1 MSAAVIL
8 VSSNQL
14 ARLFKILPD
23 KTGRRTFSQKIIDYL
38 KKITIIRSMFI
49 SFRHNIFVALLLI
62 TPSIC
67 FAQAYARFSVTN
79 MPAEFSTIQAT
90 GAASQHVLNINV
102 RTNGAITGT
111 GKRYDI
117 EANAVS
123 IANTNGVRVT
133 VLTNSRLGT
142 PVVTTTNIDK
152 RTEEIYVV
160 SPTTGIMITN
170 KVVLTN
176 WNYETTCPFG
186 VFLSD
191 GTKAK
196 GVANNTRYVSQQW
209 DYTENKITRSTN
221 DYQWYEAGA
230 TYESGFGNSSWSLP
244 RYNR

>member
-1 MSAAVIL
+1 MISL
-8 VSSNQL
+8 HHL
-14 ARLFKILPD
+14 GRLFQILPD
-23 KTGRRTFSQKIIDYL
+23 KTGRKTFPQKIIDYL
-38 KKITIIRSMFI
+38 KMITMVRFMSI
-49 SFRHNIFVALLLI
+49 SFRHNIIAALLLI
-62 TPSIC
+62 APSLC
-67 FAQAYARFSVTN
+67 SAQVYARFSVTN
-79 MPAEFSTIQAT
+79 VPVELSTIQAT

-160 SPTTGIMITN
+160 SPNTGTIITN

-176 WNYETTCPFG
+176 
-186 VFLSD
+186 
-191 GTKAK
+191 
-196 GVANNTRYVSQQW
+196 
-209 DYTENKITRSTN
+209 
-221 DYQWYEAGA
+221 
-230 TYESGFGNSSWSLP
+230 
-244 RYNR
+244 

>member
-1 MSAAVIL
+1 MVY
-8 VSSNQL
+8 SNQR
-14 ARLFKILPD
+14 ARLFQILPD
-23 KTGRRTFSQKIIDYL
+23 KTGRKTFSQKIIDYL
-38 KKITIIRSMFI
+38 KKITIIRSMSV
-49 SFRHNIFVALLLI
+49 SFRRNTFAALLLI

-67 FAQAYARFSVTN
+67 SAQVYARFSVTN
-79 MPAEFSTIQAT
+79 MPAELSTIQAT

-133 VLTNSRLGT
+133 ALTNSRLGT

-152 RTEEIYVV
+152 RTEVIHVV

-196 GVANNTRYVSQQW
+196 GVAHHTLSVSQQW
-209 DYTENKITRSTN
+209 DYANNKVTRSTN
-221 DYQWYEAGA
+221 VSWYFECGA
-230 TYESGFGNSSWSLP
+230 TYNSGFGDTYWGSPFN
-244 RYNR
+244 

>member
-1 MSAAVIL
+1 MSPFFSHHIVI
-8 VSSNQL
+8 
-14 ARLFKILPD
+14 A
-23 KTGRRTFSQKIIDYL
+23 
-38 KKITIIRSMFI
+38 
-49 SFRHNIFVALLLI
+49 ALLSI

-67 FAQAYARFSVTN
+67 SAQVYARFSVTN
-79 MPAEFSTIQAT
+79 LPAELSTIQAT

-102 RTNGAITGT
+102 RTNGAITGA

-117 EANAVS
+117 GANAVS

-160 SPTTGIMITN
+160 SPNTGMGITK
-170 KVVLTN
+170 KVMLTN
-176 WNYETTCPFG
+176 WSYETTCPFG

-196 GVANNTRYVSQQW
+196 GVAHHTLSVSQQW
-209 DYTENKITRSTN
+209 DYANNKVTRSTN
-221 DYQWYEAGA
+221 VSWYFECGA
-230 TYESGFGNSSWSLP
+230 TYNSGFGDTYWGSPFN
-244 RYNR
+244 

>member
-1 MSAAVIL
+1 M
-8 VSSNQL
+8 NP
-14 ARLFKILPD
+14 F
-23 KTGRRTFSQKIIDYL
+23 
-38 KKITIIRSMFI
+38 
-49 SFRHNIFVALLLI
+49 FRHHIIATLLLI

-79 MPAEFSTIQAT
+79 RPVELSTIQAT

-133 VLTNSRLGT
+133 ALTNSRLGT
-142 PVVTTTNIDK
+142 PVVTTTNIGK
-152 RTEEIYVV
+152 WTNVITFPE
-160 SPTTGIMITN
+160 PNTGITITN

-176 WNYETTCPFG
+176 WSYDTTCPLG

-191 GTKAK
+191 GTKIK
-196 GVANNTRYVSQQW
+196 GEANHNLYVSQQW
-209 DYTENKITRSTN
+209 DYANNKITRSTN
-221 DYQWYEAGA
+221 VYLMFWGGA
-230 TYESGFGNSSWSLP
+230 TYSSGFGNTTWSA
-244 RYNR
+244 N

>member
-1 MSAAVIL
+1 MISFT
-8 VSSNQL
+8 S
-14 ARLFKILPD
+14 
-23 KTGRRTFSQKIIDYL
+23 
-38 KKITIIRSMFI
+38 I
-49 SFRHNIFVALLLI
+49 SFRHNIIAALLLI
-62 TPSIC
+62 TPSLC
-67 FAQAYARFSVTN
+67 SAQVYARFSITN
-79 MPAEFSTIQAT
+79 VPVELSTIQAT

-160 SPTTGIMITN
+160 SPNTGTIITN

-176 WNYETTCPFG
+176 
-186 VFLSD
+186 
-191 GTKAK
+191 
-196 GVANNTRYVSQQW
+196 
-209 DYTENKITRSTN
+209 
-221 DYQWYEAGA
+221 
-230 TYESGFGNSSWSLP
+230 
-244 RYNR
+244 

>member
-1 MSAAVIL
+1 MSPFFSHHIVI
-8 VSSNQL
+8 
-14 ARLFKILPD
+14 A
-23 KTGRRTFSQKIIDYL
+23 
-38 KKITIIRSMFI
+38 
-49 SFRHNIFVALLLI
+49 ALLSI

-67 FAQAYARFSVTN
+67 SAQVYARFSVTN
-79 MPAEFSTIQAT
+79 LPAELSTIQAT

-102 RTNGAITGT
+102 RTNGAITGA

-117 EANAVS
+117 GANAVS

-160 SPTTGIMITN
+160 SPNTGMGITK
-170 KVVLTN
+170 KVMLTN
-176 WNYETTCPFG
+176 WSYETTCPFG

-221 DYQWYEAGA
+221 EYQWYEAGV

-244 RYNR
+244 RYSR

>member
-1 MSAAVIL
+1 M
-8 VSSNQL
+8 NP
-14 ARLFKILPD
+14 F
-23 KTGRRTFSQKIIDYL
+23 
-38 KKITIIRSMFI
+38 
-49 SFRHNIFVALLLI
+49 FRHHIIATLLLI

-67 FAQAYARFSVTN
+67 SAQVYARFSVTN
-79 MPAEFSTIQAT
+79 MPAELSTIQAT

-102 RTNGAITGT
+102 RTNGAIAGT

-133 VLTNSRLGT
+133 ALTNSRLGT
-142 PVVTTTNIDK
+142 PVVTTTNIYK
-152 RTEEIYVV
+152 WTNEITF
-160 SPTTGIMITN
+160 PEPNTAIWITN

-176 WNYETTCPFG
+176 WDYETTCPFG

-221 DYQWYEAGA
+221 EYQWYEAGV

-244 RYNR
+244 RYSR

>member
-1 MSAAVIL
+1 MIRFMS
-8 VSSNQL
+8 
-14 ARLFKILPD
+14 
-23 KTGRRTFSQKIIDYL
+23 
-38 KKITIIRSMFI
+38 I
-49 SFRHNIFVALLLI
+49 SFRHNTFAAFLLI
-62 TPSIC
+62 TPSPC
-67 FAQAYARFSVTN
+67 SAQVYARFSVTN
-79 MPAEFSTIQAT
+79 VPVELSTIQAT

-133 VLTNSRLGT
+133 ALTNSRLGT

-160 SPTTGIMITN
+160 SPNTGIMITN

-196 GVANNTRYVSQQW
+196 GVANNTLSVSQYW
-209 DYTENKITRSTN
+209 DYDNKKITRFTN
-221 DYQWYEAGA
+221 VDASFYCGA
-230 TYESGFGNSSWSLP
+230 TYNSGFGNTGWSSP
-244 RYNR
+244 FN

>member
-1 MSAAVIL
+1 MIRL
-8 VSSNQL
+8 VS
-14 ARLFKILPD
+14 
-23 KTGRRTFSQKIIDYL
+23 
-38 KKITIIRSMFI
+38 I
-49 SFRHNIFVALLLI
+49 SFRHNIIAALLLI
-62 TPSIC
+62 SPTLC
-67 FAQAYARFSVTN
+67 FAQTYARFSVTN
-79 MPAEFSTIQAT
+79 RPVELSTIQAT

-160 SPTTGIMITN
+160 SPNTGIMITN

-196 GVANNTRYVSQQW
+196 GVANHSRNVGQQW
-209 DYTENKITRSTN
+209 DYANNRIVRFTN
-221 DYQWYEAGA
+221 GGWSQFWGEA
-230 TYESGFGNSSWSLP
+230 TYNRGFGDISWASP
-244 RYNR
+244 IN

>member
-1 MSAAVIL
+1 MIRFMS
-8 VSSNQL
+8 
-14 ARLFKILPD
+14 
-23 KTGRRTFSQKIIDYL
+23 
-38 KKITIIRSMFI
+38 I
-49 SFRHNIFVALLLI
+49 SFRHNIIAALLLI
-62 TPSIC
+62 SPSLC
-67 FAQAYARFSVTN
+67 FAQTYARFSITN
-79 MPAEFSTIQAT
+79 VPVELSTIQAT

-102 RTNGAITGT
+102 RTNGAIAGT

-133 VLTNSRLGT
+133 ALTNSRLGT
-142 PVVTTTNIDK
+142 PVVTTTNIYK
-152 RTEEIYVV
+152 WTNEITF
-160 SPTTGIMITN
+160 PEPNTAIWITN

-176 WNYETTCPFG
+176 WDYETTCPFG

-221 DYQWYEAGA
+221 EYQWYEAGV

-244 RYNR
+244 RYSR

>member
-1 MSAAVIL
+1 M
-8 VSSNQL
+8 NP
-14 ARLFKILPD
+14 F
-23 KTGRRTFSQKIIDYL
+23 
-38 KKITIIRSMFI
+38 
-49 SFRHNIFVALLLI
+49 FRHHIIATLLLI

-67 FAQAYARFSVTN
+67 FAQVYAKFSITN
-79 MPAEFSTIQAT
+79 VPVELSTIQAT

-142 PVVTTTNIDK
+142 PVVTTTNIGK
-152 RTEEIYVV
+152 RTVEISVV
-160 SPTTGIMITN
+160 SPNTGMLITN

-176 WNYETTCPFG
+176 WSYEATCPFG

-196 GVANNTRYVSQQW
+196 GVANHSRDVDQQW
-209 DYTENKITRSTN
+209 DYANNRIVRFTN
-221 DYQWYEAGA
+221 GGWSQFWGEA
-230 TYESGFGNSSWSLP
+230 TYNSGFGDISWASP
-244 RYNR
+244 IN

>member
-1 MSAAVIL
+1 MVY
-8 VSSNQL
+8 SNQR
-14 ARLFKILPD
+14 ARLFQILPD

-38 KKITIIRSMFI
+38 KKITIIRSMSV
-49 SFRHNIFVALLLI
+49 SFRRNTFAALLLI

-67 FAQAYARFSVTN
+67 SAQVYARFSVTN
-79 MPAEFSTIQAT
+79 MPAELSTIQAT

-142 PVVTTTNIDK
+142 PVVTTTNIGK
-152 RTEEIYVV
+152 WTNEIIVP
-160 SPTTGIMITN
+160 SPLTAIMITN

-176 WNYETTCPFG
+176 WSYETTCPFG

-196 GVANNTRYVSQQW
+196 GVANHTRYVYQQW
-209 DYTENKITRSTN
+209 DYTEEKITRSTN
-221 DYQWYEAGA
+221 VSVWCEALA
-230 TYESGFGNSSWSLP
+230 TYKSGFGNSSWGGQAI
-244 RYNR
+244 N